1 MCGYWLMLVGIIAI
15 AALLLYPGFLTYERV
30 YRIDLDIA
38 AIQVALAQYKTEFG
52 AFPSGDSRAIC
63 RMLSGN
69 NPKGI
74 RFIELRSV
82 TSDGAFLDPWGTPY
96 KIYYSGEEPLVR
108 SAGRNKQFDPSTQ
121 RKQTDDYF
129 GG

>member
-1 MCGYWLMLVGIIAI
+1 MLAGVVLV
-15 AALLLYPGFLTYERV
+15 AAYLLYPGIHADDERV
-30 YRIDLDIA
+30 YRIDHETAVIR
-38 AIQVALAQYKTEFG
+38 VALAQYKTEFG

-63 RMLSGN
+63 RALSGN
-69 NPKGI
+69 NPKSI

-82 TSDGAFLDPWGTPY
+82 TPDGDFLDQWGTPY
-96 KIYYSGEEPLVR
+96 KIYYSGDQPLVR
-108 SAGRNKQFDPSTQ
+108 SAGPNKQFDPSTK